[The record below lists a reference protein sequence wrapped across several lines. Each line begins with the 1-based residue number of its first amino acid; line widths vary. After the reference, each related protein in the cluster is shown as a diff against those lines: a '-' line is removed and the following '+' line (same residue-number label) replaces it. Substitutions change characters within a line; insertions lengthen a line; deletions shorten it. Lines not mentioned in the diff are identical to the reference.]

1 MQDGTQN
8 TDLIAIWSD
17 DSFVANVT
25 GPELVEI
32 MMNNHWGN
40 SITNFVLS
48 ADLIVPQALTFPKL
62 FSLAYKMQSQT
73 KSKVN
78 DLIIREIFNWWTI
91 HR

>member
-32 MMNNHWGN
+32 MMNHHWGS
-40 SITNFVLS
+40 SITIFVLS
-48 ADLIVPQALTFPKL
+48 ADLIVLQALTFPKQ